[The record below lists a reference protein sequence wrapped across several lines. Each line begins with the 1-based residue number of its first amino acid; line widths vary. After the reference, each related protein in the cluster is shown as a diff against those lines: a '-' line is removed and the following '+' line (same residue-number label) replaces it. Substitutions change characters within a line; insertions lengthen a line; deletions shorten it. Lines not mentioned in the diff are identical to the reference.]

1 MDKIFIGK
9 YISYNLDEFKRQLTC
24 KNIYLDSYEYDD
36 VFYFLNLADKYN
48 LDLSKLNIEVI
59 DNEKSEF
66 YLRGSCETNAAMI
79 AHDHLVDM
87 LEAIKLNLTLDNY
100 NANIDMSIPK
110 DVDSMLKYID
120 ENIILIQYAVQVD
133 MLEAIKLNLT
143 LDNYN
148 ANIDMSIPKDVD
160 SMLKYIDE
168 NIILIQ
174 YAVQEDDSDFHS
186 FYLNY
191 EGIPK
196 PVIFINSNEFIDNQN
211 FYLAHELYHHF
222 YNDGDE
228 IKADKF
234 AANLLL
240 PEWLLNKFDIATA
253 MNDIMKIREITRAP
267 YKAIVR
273 ALFERGKLSQIQFNE
288 LYNFNVRELNKY
300 CPELNIKPNKC
311 CVSKFIASILINNFE
326 RGRISKGDYL
336 DFYHLLYENKYCPEL
351 NIKPNKCCVS
361 KFIASIL
368 INNFERG
375 RISKGDYLDFYHL
388 LYEKE

>member
-9 YISYNLDEFKRQLTC
+9 YISYNLDEFKRQLIC

-48 LDLSKLNIEVI
+48 LDLSKLDIEVI

-66 YLRGSCETNAAMI
+66 YLIGSCETNAAMI
-79 AHDHLVDM
+79 AHDHL
-87 LEAIKLNLTLDNY
+87 
-100 NANIDMSIPK
+100 
-110 DVDSMLKYID
+110 
-120 ENIILIQYAVQVD
+120 VD

-336 DFYHLLYENKYCPEL
+336 DFYHLLYE
-351 NIKPNKCCVS
+351 
-361 KFIASIL
+361 
-368 INNFERG
+368 
-375 RISKGDYLDFYHL
+375 
-388 LYEKE
+388 KE